1 MEKIEFTREE
11 LYELV
16 WSEPLSRLARKYD
29 ISDTGIRKKC
39 KKMNIPLPKNGYW
52 SKIKY
57 GYKVP
62 KSKLSSKYEGDQK
75 TILSYRDKDGKYV
88 EKFESISP
96 ITKLKHELKKD
107 KNLPLAVPDRIT
119 QLDSLV
125 VKAKRSLLKK
135 DTKTDHY
142 VGMRTTEQGEIN
154 IMVSELNIDRALRFM
169 NTLIKLLRS
178 RKHDVIIEDKKTFA
192 VVFGEKLQIRFREK
206 AKIVNQMTEYGFTT
220 REYHPSG
227 TLTFMHDKYS
237 YNQKAW
243 IDGKI
248 PLESRLAEILAYF
261 EIYAQNEIAE
271 RIEREKRNK
280 IEAEER
286 ERQKELQQRKDNEIK
301 KIKELINRAN
311 YWKQAQI
318 LREYISAFERNEKLD
333 QEQMNWIQWAQQ
345 KTEWFDTLTLGP
357 DEILNDKDRQKLM
370 EELNKKETKTNF
382 YW

>member
-39 KKMNIPLPKNGYW
+39 KKMNIPLPQNGYW
-52 SKIKY
+52 SKIKF

-62 KSKLSSKYEGDQK
+62 KSKLSPKYEGDQK
-75 TILSYRDKDGKYV
+75 TILCYRDKDGKYV

-119 QLDSLV
+119 QLDNLV

-135 DTKTDHY
+135 DTKIDHY

-178 RKHDVIIEDKKTFA
+178 RKHDVIIQDKKTFA

-206 AKIVNQMTEYGFTT
+206 AKIVNQMTEYGYTT

-237 YNQKAW
+237 YNQKIW
-243 IDGKI
+243 TDGKI

-286 ERQKELQQRKDNEIK
+286 ERQQELQQRKDNEIK
-301 KIKELINRAN
+301 KIKELINKAN

-318 LREYISAFERNEKLD
+318 LREYITAFERNEKLD
-333 QEQMNWIQWAQQ
+333 QEQVNWIQWAQQ
-345 KTEWFDTLTLGP
+345 KIEWFDTLTLGP